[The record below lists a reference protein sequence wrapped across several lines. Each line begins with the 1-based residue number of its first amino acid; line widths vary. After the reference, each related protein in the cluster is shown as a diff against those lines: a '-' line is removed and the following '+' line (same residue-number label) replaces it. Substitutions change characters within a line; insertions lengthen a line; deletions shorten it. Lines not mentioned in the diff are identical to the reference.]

1 MGTPE
6 QLINLIRELVKEE
19 TRGIDRSVICEV
31 DSVNSDGTVNIKL
44 LSDESTILYN
54 IPNGSGYSFESGD
67 HAVLYKIG
75 NALNNAFIFNKV
87 TNEPLVVGSGNTT
100 INNIISSG
108 GGGGTVVTSGVTSLG
123 GASGEILLN
132 DTLQMNSNV
141 LQTATYIHNQDVS
154 SDTWNVKHNLN
165 KYPSVTVIDSGDNV
179 VYGDVKYIDKNNLQ
193 INFSAAFGGK
203 AYLN

>member
-6 QLINLIRELVKEE
+6 QLISLIRELVKEE
-19 TRGIDRSVICEV
+19 TRGIDRSIICEV
-31 DSVNSDGTVNIKL
+31 ESVNPDGTVNIKL

-67 HAVLYKIG
+67 YAVLYKIG

-87 TNEPLVVGSGNTT
+87 TKEPLVVGGGDTT

-108 GGGGTVVTSGVTSLG
+108 GGGTIITSGVTSIG

-132 DTLQMNSNV
+132 NSLQMSNNTLQS
-141 LQTATYIHNQDVS
+141 ATYIHKQDAS
-154 SDTWNVKHNLN
+154 SDTWNITHNLN
-165 KYPSVTVIDSGDNV
+165 KYPSVTIIDSGDNV
-179 VYGDVKYIDKNNLQ
+179 VYGDITYIDKNNLQ
-193 INFSAAFGGK
+193 IKFSAAFGGK

>member
-67 HAVLYKIG
+67 YAVLYKIG

-123 GASGEILLN
+123 GASGEISLN
-132 DTLQMNSNV
+132 GTLQMNSNV
-141 LQTATYIHNQDVS
+141 LQTATYIHSQDAS

>member
-67 HAVLYKIG
+67 YAVLYKIG

-87 TNEPLVVGSGNTT
+87 TKEPLVVGGGDTT
-100 INNIISSG
+100 INNIFSSG
-108 GGGGTVVTSGVTSLG
+108 GGGTIITSGVTSIG

-132 DTLQMNSNV
+132 NSLLISNNTLQS
-141 LQTATYIHNQDVS
+141 TTYVHKQDAS
-154 SDTWNVKHNLN
+154 SDTWNVAHNLN
-165 KYPSVTVIDSGDNV
+165 KYPSVTIIDSGDNV
-179 VYGDVKYIDKNNLQ
+179 VYGDIIYIDKNNLQ
-193 INFSAAFGGK
+193 IKFSAAFGGK